1 MDDGLMVYVHIP
13 FCKSKCNYCDFNSF
27 AGMDHMFK
35 PYFKSLVTEI
45 ALYANELYG
54 RKIDSIFIG
63 GGTPSYV
70 DVGYIKMI
78 LDCFKFD
85 DSCEITIE
93 ANPGTID
100 FKSFGQYRQIG
111 INRISFG
118 IQSFCDRVLLYM
130 GRIHNRV
137 TAINNI
143 HECKAAGFDNIN
155 ADLIF
160 GYPKQ
165 TYANHEEA
173 LNVIKSLE
181 IPHVS
186 CYSLSIEEG
195 TLLDNMVKK
204 GLMPYP
210 DEKLDRSMYA
220 LTINSLEKAGINQY
234 EISNFSK
241 PGFECRHNLGY
252 WTRKEYLGFGLSAH
266 SLYKETRHFN
276 TDDMQE
282 YVSLLNRFEKP
293 VAGQNVLKTDEIIS
307 EYIILRMRLNKG
319 VSIKD
324 FNNTFELDFETQYA
338 IKLDKLLNEGL
349 IDKSSDS
356 YFLTRLGMDL
366 ANKVFVEFV

>member
-1 MDDGLMVYVHIP
+1 
-13 FCKSKCNYCDFNSF
+13 
-27 AGMDHMFK
+27 
-35 PYFKSLVTEI
+35 
-45 ALYANELYG
+45 
-54 RKIDSIFIG
+54 
-63 GGTPSYV
+63 
-70 DVGYIKMI
+70 
-78 LDCFKFD
+78 
-85 DSCEITIE
+85 
-93 ANPGTID
+93 
-100 FKSFGQYRQIG
+100 
-111 INRISFG
+111 
-118 IQSFCDRVLLYM
+118 
-130 GRIHNRV
+130 
-137 TAINNI
+137 
-143 HECKAAGFDNIN
+143 
-155 ADLIF
+155 
-160 GYPKQ
+160 
-165 TYANHEEA
+165 
-173 LNVIKSLE
+173 
-181 IPHVS
+181 
-186 CYSLSIEEG
+186 
-195 TLLDNMVKK
+195 
-204 GLMPYP
+204 MPYP